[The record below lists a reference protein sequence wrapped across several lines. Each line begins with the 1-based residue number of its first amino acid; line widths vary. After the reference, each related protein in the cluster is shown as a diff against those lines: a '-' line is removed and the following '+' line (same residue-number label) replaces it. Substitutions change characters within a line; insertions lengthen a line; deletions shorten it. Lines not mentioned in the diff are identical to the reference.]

1 MEKRQRN
8 GEAHAQHSE
17 DGDGNLTKDSIGG
30 VSIQVNDGSEKPY
43 VGMEFES
50 EETAKN
56 LYDAYAR
63 RVGFSTHVGQYNRS
77 KPDGPVVSWQFAC
90 SREVFKRK
98 NVESCS
104 AMLRIERNDAESW
117 VVTKFVEDH
126 NHSTSSASKV
136 HYLRPRRHFAG
147 DAKSVP
153 ENAENQND
161 IMVSIDGDHVFYDPN
176 TSTEKNPIIRS
187 ISSIETSR
195 VTMNTVS
202 VLPMHFTQPS
212 SRKRI
217 LGKDAHNLLTYFG
230 KMQAENPG
238 FYYAIQLDDDN
249 RLSNVF
255 WADGRSRT
263 AYSHFGDAVTFDTM
277 YRPNQFQVPFAP
289 FTGVNNHG
297 QMVLFGCALLLDESE
312 ASFAWV
318 FKTWLSA
325 MNNRR
330 PVSITTDQDRAIKAA
345 VHQVFPETRHCIC
358 KWHILREGQERLS
371 HIYLAHPSFYGELYS
386 CINFSETIEDFE
398 SSWGSIVDIYDLR
411 KNEWLQ
417 AVYNARKQ
425 WVPVYF
431 RDTFFAAISSNH
443 GVSSFFD
450 GYVNQQMTIPMFF
463 MQYERAL
470 EKSLEREIEADC
482 DTICTTP
489 VLKTPSPMEQ
499 QAANLYT
506 KKVFAK
512 FQEELVETFVY
523 TANKIEGEGTVS
535 KFRVAKY
542 EFDHKAYIVTLDVS
556 EMNASCS
563 CQMFEYSGVLC
574 KHILTVFTVT
584 NVLTVPSHYII
595 KRWTRNA
602 RAGLSDEHE
611 TDIQCV
617 ESLTLRFNNL
627 CREALRFSEEGSIA
641 TETYNAAMDAL
652 REGARK
658 ISTVKK
664 NVAKVK
670 PPGSEVSGTFQNNGS
685 KKASVSTPD
694 TIPSLWPWKDAASNR
709 FNLNDTGIP
718 VPDSNH
724 PTMAPIAINR
734 DGSLADNTVILTC
747 FKTMTWVI
755 ENKNPANKVAVI
767 SLKLEDYGKAPSG
780 ETEVQFRLTRVTLEP
795 MVKSMA
801 YISQQLSIPANRVA
815 VINLKLQDTKTTSGE
830 GEVKFQVTRDTLGS
844 MLSLVLLLSDVSV
857 ANECQLQ
864 LMKRNIVRS
873 ACKLVLHQEEL
884 IRSDRIFIWCGFV
897 FICETGR
904 FVHLLTNNL
913 VLGFVASSL
922 ALAVDG
928 K

>member
-1 MEKRQRN
+1 MDAEVIEVDMGRRQRN
-8 GEAHAQHSE
+8 RASYTHCSE
-17 DGDGNLTKDSIGG
+17 DGEENLTENSSVGG
-30 VSIQVNDGSEKPY
+30 MSNEVDDRSEKPY

-50 EETAKN
+50 EEAAKN

-63 RVGFSTHVGQYNRS
+63 RVGFSTHVGQYIRT
-77 KPDGPVVSWQFAC
+77 KPDGPIVSWEFAC

-98 NVESCS
+98 NVESCN
-104 AMLRIERNDAESW
+104 AMLRIDRKDPDIW

-126 NHSTSSASKV
+126 NHSTVSPSKV

-147 DAKSVP
+147 TTKSVP
-153 ENAENQND
+153 ETADNQND
-161 IMVSIDGDHVFYDPN
+161 IMVSVDGNHVFYDPIPVVGDTSPIEINRTVRNASPAEKIPVVRNLSSFETNRATTN
-176 TSTEKNPIIRS
+176 TIPLMPVQFI
-187 ISSIETSR
+187 
-195 VTMNTVS
+195 
-202 VLPMHFTQPS
+202 QPS
-212 SRKRI
+212 SRRRT
-217 LGKDAHNLLTYFG
+217 LGRDAQNLLTYFR

-238 FYYAIQLDDDN
+238 FYYAIQLDDEN

-255 WADGRSRT
+255 WADARSRI
-263 AYSHFGDAVTFDTM
+263 AYSHFGDAVVFDTM

-325 MNNRR
+325 MNDQP

-398 SSWGSIVDIYDLR
+398 SSWSSVLDKYDLW

-425 WVPVYF
+425 WAPVYF
-431 RDTFFAAISSNH
+431 RDTFFAALSSNH

-450 GYVNQQMTIPMFF
+450 GYVNQQTTIPMFF
-463 MQYERAL
+463 KQYERAL
-470 EKSLEREIEADC
+470 ENSLENEIEADY
-482 DTICTTP
+482 DTMCTTP

-506 KKVFAK
+506 RKVFAK

-523 TANKIEGEGTVS
+523 TANKIDGDGTVS

-542 EFDHKAYIVTLDVS
+542 EHDHKAYIVMLDVS
-556 EMNASCS
+556 GMNASCS

-574 KHILTVFTVT
+574 RHILTVFTVT
-584 NVLTVPSHYII
+584 NVLTIPSHYIL

-602 RAGLSDEHE
+602 RASLSDEQE
-611 TDIQCV
+611 IDMQCM
-617 ESLTLRFNNL
+617 ESLTVRFNNL
-627 CREALRFSEEGSIA
+627 CREALKFAEVGA
-641 TETYNAAMDAL
+641 VAAETYNAAMDVL
-652 REGARK
+652 QEGARK
-658 ISTVKK
+658 ISMVKK
-664 NVAKVK
+664 NVTKIK
-670 PPGSEVSGTFQNNGS
+670 SPSSQGSGSFQDNGS
-685 KKASVSTPD
+685 KKASVSIPD
-694 TIPSLWPWKDAASNR
+694 TVPSLWPWQDAAQNR
-709 FNLNDTGIP
+709 FNINDAGPP
-718 VPDSNH
+718 VADLNH

-734 DGSLADNTVILTC
+734 DGSLADNSVVLTC
-747 FKTMTWVI
+747 FKSMTWVI
-755 ENKNPANKVAVI
+755 ENKNSASKVAVI
-767 SLKLEDYGKAPSG
+767 NLKLHDYGKTPSG

-795 MVKSMA
+795 MLKSMA
-801 YISQQLSIPANRVA
+801 YISQQLSTPANRVA

-830 GEVKFQVTRDTLGS
+830 AEVKFQVSRDTLAS
-844 MLSLVLLLSDVSV
+844 MLRSM
-857 ANECQLQ
+857 AYIREQL
-864 LMKRNIVRS
+864 
-873 ACKLVLHQEEL
+873 
-884 IRSDRIFIWCGFV
+884 
-897 FICETGR
+897 
-904 FVHLLTNNL
+904 
-913 VLGFVASSL
+913 
-922 ALAVDG
+922 
-928 K
+928 